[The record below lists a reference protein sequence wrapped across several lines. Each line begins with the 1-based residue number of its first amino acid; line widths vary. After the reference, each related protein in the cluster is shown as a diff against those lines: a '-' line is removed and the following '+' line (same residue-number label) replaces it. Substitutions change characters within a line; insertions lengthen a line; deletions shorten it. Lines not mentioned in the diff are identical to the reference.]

1 MVVSSELFILTFSKE
16 NFKIDPTEIT
26 KFLQLLQN
34 TNITC
39 ISDPLKCIPNIK
51 DTLVQLKNRGKKRKQ
66 KKTKQLAL
74 SQYKEKS

>member
-39 ISDPLKCIPNIK
+39 ISDPIKCIPDIK
-51 DTLVQLKNRGKKRKQ
+51 DTLVQLKRGKK
-66 KKTKQLAL
+66 KKKKKQLT
-74 SQYKEKS
+74 